1 MFTSIIKEL
10 LGTKIAE
17 YIKYSQT
24 LIDDK
29 YESSNIAS
37 QKELRTISGINLN
50 HTMYIAILI
59 YQLLNNYTVDLI
71 VTDTKI

>member
-1 MFTSIIKEL
+1 M
-10 LGTKIAE
+10 
-17 YIKYSQT
+17 KYCQT

-37 QKELRTISGINLN
+37 QKEAFLVISHYG
-50 HTMYIAILI
+50 AIPI
-59 YQLLNNYTVDLI
+59 YKLLNIQCMHGPHFI